1 MPVASATE
9 YNRNCTGCKSTRTE
23 NAMQTKSVSGVR
35 EITAR
40 DMDAARV
47 CEILKRGLEER
58 DAELAASVYADD
70 VEFLIVNRN
79 YPPSNP
85 LLRKG
90 RAAVLA
96 MYQDICSREMMHKVT
111 SVVVGPVGFAIR
123 ESCQY
128 PDGGRVLG
136 HVIAEMRDGKIVR
149 QFNVD
154 CWDE

>member
-1 MPVASATE
+1 
-9 YNRNCTGCKSTRTE
+9 
-23 NAMQTKSVSGVR
+23 MQAKSVAKAD
-35 EITAR
+35 EFAP
-40 DMDAARV
+40 DAAAV
-47 CEILKRGLEER
+47 CETLKRGLEER

-111 SVVVGPVGFAIR
+111 SIVVGPEGFAIR

-128 PDGGRVLG
+128 PDGARVLG
-136 HVIAEMRDGKIVR
+136 HMIAEMRDGKIVR

>member
-1 MPVASATE
+1 MADTRFPDGFLWGAATSAYQIEGSPLADGAGPSIWHRFAHTPGRTRLGYTGDVACDH
-9 YNRNCTGCKSTRTE
+9 YQRY
-23 NAMQTKSVSGVR
+23 
-35 EITAR
+35 
-40 DMDAARV
+40 
-47 CEILKRGLEER
+47 
-58 DAELAASVYADD
+58 AED
-70 VEFLIVNRN
+70 VEFIIVNRN

-96 MYQDICSREMMHKVT
+96 MYQDLCSREMMHKVT
-111 SVVVGPVGFAIR
+111 SIVVGPEGFAIR

-128 PDGGRVLG
+128 PDGARVLG

>member
-1 MPVASATE
+1 MPAKPVAKSDQSA
-9 YNRNCTGCKSTRTE
+9 
-23 NAMQTKSVSGVR
+23 V
-35 EITAR
+35 
-40 DMDAARV
+40 DAGAV
-47 CEILKRGLEER
+47 CETLKRGLENR

-70 VEFLIVNRN
+70 VEFVIVNRN

-96 MYQDICSREMMHKVT
+96 LYQDICSREMIHKVT
-111 SVVVGPVGFAIR
+111 SIVVGPEGFAIR

>member
-1 MPVASATE
+1 MQAKPVAKPDTFAP
-9 YNRNCTGCKSTRTE
+9 
-23 NAMQTKSVSGVR
+23 
-35 EITAR
+35 
-40 DMDAARV
+40 DAAAV
-47 CEILKRGLEER
+47 CETLKRGLEGR
-58 DAELAASVYADD
+58 DAQLAASVYADD

-96 MYQDICSREMMHKVT
+96 MYRDICSREMMHKVT
-111 SVVVGPVGFAIR
+111 SIVVGPEGFAIR

-136 HVIAEMRDGKIVR
+136 HMIAEMRDGKIVR

>member
-1 MPVASATE
+1 MQAKSA
-9 YNRNCTGCKSTRTE
+9 
-23 NAMQTKSVSGVR
+23 
-35 EITAR
+35 AR
-40 DMDAARV
+40 PDEFALDAAAV
-47 CEILKRGLEER
+47 CETLKRGLEER

-111 SVVVGPVGFAIR
+111 SIVVGPEGFAIR

-136 HVIAEMRDGKIVR
+136 HVIAEMRNGKIVR

>member
-1 MPVASATE
+1 MSPGAGLEV
-9 YNRNCTGCKSTRTE
+9 
-23 NAMQTKSVSGVR
+23 AMQAKAVAMPK
-35 EITAR
+35 ELPA
-40 DMDAARV
+40 DAASV
-47 CEILKRGLEER
+47 CEILKRGLEGR
-58 DAELAASVYADD
+58 DAELAASVYAEN

-85 LLRKG
+85 LVRKG

-111 SVVVGPVGFAIR
+111 SIVVGPEGFAIR

>member
-1 MPVASATE
+1 MPAKPVATSD
-9 YNRNCTGCKSTRTE
+9 NSP
-23 NAMQTKSVSGVR
+23 V
-35 EITAR
+35 
-40 DMDAARV
+40 DAAAV
-47 CEILKRGLEER
+47 CEILKRGLENR

-70 VEFLIVNRN
+70 VEFVIVNRN

-96 MYQDICSREMMHKVT
+96 MYQDICSREMMHKVN
-111 SVVVGPVGFAIR
+111 SIVVGAEGFAIR

-128 PDGGRVLG
+128 PDGARVLG
-136 HVIAEMRDGKIVR
+136 HMIAEMRDGKIVR

>member
-1 MPVASATE
+1 
-9 YNRNCTGCKSTRTE
+9 
-23 NAMQTKSVSGVR
+23 MQAKSVKSVATPD
-35 EITAR
+35 EFAL
-40 DMDAARV
+40 DAAAV
-47 CEILKRGLEER
+47 CETLKRGLEER

-111 SVVVGPVGFAIR
+111 TIVVGPEGFAIR
-123 ESCQY
+123 ETCQY

-136 HVIAEMRDGKIVR
+136 HVIAELRDGKIVR

>member
-1 MPVASATE
+1 MQVKAVAASNDDPIDAT
-9 YNRNCTGCKSTRTE
+9 
-23 NAMQTKSVSGVR
+23 
-35 EITAR
+35 
-40 DMDAARV
+40 RV

-70 VEFLIVNRN
+70 VEFIIVNRN

-96 MYQDICSREMMHKVT
+96 MYKDICSREMTHKVT
-111 SVVVGPVGFAIR
+111 SIVVGPEGFAIR

-136 HVIAEMRDGKIVR
+136 HVIVEMRGGKIVR

>member
-1 MPVASATE
+1 MQAKPVARAE
-9 YNRNCTGCKSTRTE
+9 E
-23 NAMQTKSVSGVR
+23 FAL
-35 EITAR
+35 
-40 DMDAARV
+40 DAAAV
-47 CEILKRGLEER
+47 CETLKRGLEER

-111 SVVVGPVGFAIR
+111 SIVVGPEGFAIR

>member
-1 MPVASATE
+1 MPA
-9 YNRNCTGCKSTRTE
+9 
-23 NAMQTKSVSGVR
+23 KSVAKSP
-35 EITAR
+35 EFDT
-40 DMDAARV
+40 DAARV
-47 CEILKRGLEER
+47 CETLKRGLEER
-58 DAELAASVYADD
+58 DAALAASVYAED
-70 VEFLIVNRN
+70 VEFIIVNRN

-111 SVVVGPVGFAIR
+111 SIVVGPAGFAIR

-128 PDGGRVLG
+128 PDGARVLG

>member
-1 MPVASATE
+1 MQVKSVVVANESAT
-9 YNRNCTGCKSTRTE
+9 
-23 NAMQTKSVSGVR
+23 
-35 EITAR
+35 
-40 DMDAARV
+40 DAAAV

-58 DAELAASVYADD
+58 DAELAASVYAED
-70 VEFLIVNRN
+70 VEFIIVNRN

-85 LLRKG
+85 LLCKG

-96 MYQDICSREMMHKVT
+96 LYHDICSREMMHKVT
-111 SVVVGPVGFAIR
+111 SIVVGPEGFAIR

-128 PDGGRVLG
+128 PDGARVLG

>member
-1 MPVASATE
+1 MQAKPVAKPDTFAP
-9 YNRNCTGCKSTRTE
+9 
-23 NAMQTKSVSGVR
+23 
-35 EITAR
+35 
-40 DMDAARV
+40 DAAAV
-47 CEILKRGLEER
+47 CETLKRGLE
-58 DAELAASVYADD
+58 V
-70 VEFLIVNRN
+70 LIVNRK

-96 MYQDICSREMMHKVT
+96 MYRDICSREMMHKVT
-111 SVVVGPVGFAIR
+111 SIVVGPEGFAIR

-136 HVIAEMRDGKIVR
+136 HMIAEMRDGKIVR

>member
-1 MPVASATE
+1 ME
-9 YNRNCTGCKSTRTE
+9 H
-23 NAMQTKSVSGVR
+23 AMQAKAVAIPKESAS
-35 EITAR
+35 
-40 DMDAARV
+40 DAAAV

-111 SVVVGPVGFAIR
+111 SIIVGPEGFAIR
-123 ESCQY
+123 EACQY

-136 HVIAEMRDGKIVR
+136 HVIAELRDGKIVR

>member
-1 MPVASATE
+1 MPA
-9 YNRNCTGCKSTRTE
+9 KS
-23 NAMQTKSVSGVR
+23 
-35 EITAR
+35 IAR
-40 DMDAARV
+40 SPEFDTDAARV
-47 CEILKRGLEER
+47 CETLKRGLEER
-58 DAELAASVYADD
+58 DAALAASVYAED
-70 VEFLIVNRN
+70 VEFIIVNRN

-96 MYQDICSREMMHKVT
+96 MYEDICSREMMHKVT
-111 SVVVGPVGFAIR
+111 SIVVGPKGFAIR

-128 PDGGRVLG
+128 PDGARVLG

>member
-1 MPVASATE
+1 
-9 YNRNCTGCKSTRTE
+9 
-23 NAMQTKSVSGVR
+23 MQAKSVSDTR
-35 EITAR
+35 EMTAHDR
-40 DMDAARV
+40 DATRV

-111 SVVVGPVGFAIR
+111 SMVIGPEGFAIR

>member
-1 MPVASATE
+1 MRAKAVAMPEDVAA
-9 YNRNCTGCKSTRTE
+9 
-23 NAMQTKSVSGVR
+23 
-35 EITAR
+35 
-40 DMDAARV
+40 DAASV

-58 DAELAASVYADD
+58 DAELAASVYADN

-85 LLRKG
+85 LVRKG

-96 MYQDICSREMMHKVT
+96 MYQDVCSREMMHKVT
-111 SVVVGPVGFAIR
+111 SIVVGPEGFAIR